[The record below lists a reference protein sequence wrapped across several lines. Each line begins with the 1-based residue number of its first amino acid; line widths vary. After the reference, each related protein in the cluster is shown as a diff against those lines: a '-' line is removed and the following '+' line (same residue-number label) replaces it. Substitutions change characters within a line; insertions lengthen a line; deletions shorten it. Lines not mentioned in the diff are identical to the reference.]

1 MQWLQNAT
9 IAKQNSQL
17 SAAGTI
23 AEFVAKYFAR
33 NVVETT
39 FRVRTLDVK
48 VEYHITKCKSM
59 GKKRE
64 ITHIIL

>member
-1 MQWLQNAT
+1 MQWQQNAM

-17 SAAGTI
+17 SAADTI

-39 FRVRTLDVK
+39 FRVRILDVK
-48 VEYHITKCKSM
+48 VEYHIN
-59 GKKRE
+59 
-64 ITHIIL
+64 